1 MEKIKKKKSNPSKP
15 KINQKL
21 LNELK
26 LKLEE
31 EKNTLE
37 QELQKIATKNDK
49 IPGDWKSKFPFG
61 NSDSG
66 SASLERQA
74 DEVEEYTTRLPIEHS
89 LELKLRDINLA
100 LGKIKKGKYGI
111 CEKCEKKIAD
121 ERLEIYPE
129 ARYCLSCQKK

>member
-1 MEKIKKKKSNPSKP
+1 MEKNKKKKNSPAKP
-15 KINQKL
+15 KISQKL

-37 QELQKIATKNDK
+37 RELQKIATKNDK

-66 SASLERQA
+66 SGSLERQA
-74 DEVEEYTTRLPIEHS
+74 DEVEEYTTRLPIEYN
-89 LELKLRDINLA
+89 LESKLQDVNHA
-100 LGKIKKGKYGI
+100 LNKIKKGTYGL
-111 CEKCEKKIAD
+111 CDNCKKAIPV
-121 ERLEIYPE
+121 ERLQIYPA
-129 ARYCLSCQKK
+129 ARLCLDCQKK